1 MLFIKHLQPL
11 IGAGVIGL
19 AMRTVW
25 AGWLSFNCV
34 DEHAKRSLI
43 VKTFAKV
50 DPGPLSEEGR
60 QFAVVE
66 RIRNARKQ
74 NRDQPVTRLLRC
86 AILGDKNLFAR
97 PISDAVWPDEYCA
110 SRTTAEGIHE
120 TRLKGFSGNEV
131 PLVQPGFH
139 PGVFQFV
146 RNKLDRRFV
155 GAVMGQENIENCHG
169 RALLRSS
176 T

>member
-1 MLFIKHLQPL
+1 M
-11 IGAGVIGL
+11 AT
-19 AMRTVW
+19 RTVW

-50 DPGPLSEEGR
+50 DPGPLREEGR
-60 QFAVVE
+60 EFAVVE

-86 AILGDKNLFAR
+86 AILGDENLFAR
-97 PISDAVWPDEYCA
+97 PIADAFWPDKYCA
-110 SRTTAEGIHE
+110 SRTIAEGICE
-120 TRLKGFSGNEV
+120 ARLKGFSGDEA

-139 PGVFQFV
+139 SGVFQFV
-146 RNKLDRRFV
+146 RNIFDRRFV
-155 GAVMGQENIENCHG
+155 GAVMGEENIKNFHSCAP
-169 RALLRSS
+169 R
-176 T
+176 